1 MQTWLRFVHA
11 LVLGLPA
18 FSVMYG
24 NVTALQYTGNNW
36 NLEMLWHAGWIRG
49 KCLAEAVRLG
59 TIGDRLWYVDS
70 LEGCHPDGW
79 DESSSGALFVAC

>member
-18 FSVMYG
+18 FSVMYV
-24 NVTALQYTGNNW
+24 NVKALQYTVNNW

-49 KCLAEAVRLG
+49 KCLAEAV
-59 TIGDRLWYVDS
+59 
-70 LEGCHPDGW
+70 
-79 DESSSGALFVAC
+79 